1 MKRDKL
7 EIIYSII
14 ILVTIPVIVAINTII
29 LIQLTNTAF
38 NNELNRK
45 ADLANNIIAR
55 YSSKSIRLE
64 QYGNIKTEL
73 DSLESSQLALMQ
85 SKVIIKKN
93 NDFTTVAHS
102 SSTNSKLNQSE
113 KTQAELVISHK
124 KSIANLINT
133 YDRKTNPAQA
143 WNVMTP
149 VIEGDEVIAII
160 SANYL
165 TIDAQEAISSAYKQS
180 LIILIIS
187 IILIFGLLFRHFKL
201 VGYAQLLARQKEL
214 NQTMSD
220 FLSVATHEL
229 KSPTSIIKGYLS
241 NVMDG
246 DYGNVEPQVRE
257 QIQVALSQTD
267 RLNALVQD
275 LLNVSRVEQ
284 GRVEY
289 NIKDVDITKIINLII
304 ENYRPISQSKGLVIN
319 YTPDNNIPH
328 VKADESRLQEVF
340 TNLID
345 NAIKYTEKGSVTI
358 SHQVKK
364 GRLVTN
370 IHDTGLGMSPSARKR
385 LFQRFYRVKTEKTQ
399 YISGTGLGLWIIKQY
414 IEAMGGYIDVESI
427 EGVGSNFIVE
437 LSTGK

>member
-45 ADLANNIIAR
+45 ADLANNIIAQ

-73 DSLESSQLALMQ
+73 DSLESSQPALMQ

-93 NDFTTVAHS
+93 NDLTTVAHS

-319 YTPDNNIPH
+319 YTPDYNIPH
-328 VKADESRLQEVF
+328 VKADESRLQEIF

-370 IHDTGLGMSPSARKR
+370 VHDTGLGMSPSARKR

-437 LSTGK
+437 LSTSK